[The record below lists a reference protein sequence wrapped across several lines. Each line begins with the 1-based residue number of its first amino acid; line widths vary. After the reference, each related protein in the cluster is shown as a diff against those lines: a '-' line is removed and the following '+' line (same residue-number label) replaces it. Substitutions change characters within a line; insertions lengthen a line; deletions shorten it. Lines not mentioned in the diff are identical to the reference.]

1 MAVIRRYGT
10 YGICGITSNSRTD
23 SKIVCAFSH
32 GTARGSSV
40 TNINGTL
47 TLNSRSVW
55 TRVQDLGREQIID
68 LKQLWNKALLV
79 RMSYQ
84 RFEDAAAF
92 LYTVCKRTL
101 ILEYVS
107 RLVDMR
113 G

>member
-84 RFEDAAAF
+84 RFEDAAVF
-92 LYTVCKRTL
+92 LYTVCKRIL

-113 G
+113 